1 MNRPGATATSNYV
14 WDSFKS
20 LAGHRPGQA
29 STHGARQVSCRSP
42 TRPGL
47 HPRSVSSFL
56 PVTGR
61 GNLRARSLSA
71 LLADPRAVEALYQG
85 ASGLGAGLQTVE
97 ASIQGRCRPLSPVPD
112 PSSPARGVQVPGVR
126 SCKSRVAARF
136 QPPTSRSPR
145 PRAVL
150 AVTCLTARIALRA
163 RSARAM
169 PTNLT
174 GLSAAQ
180 RAWRLLPS
188 VFAMASY
195 VRCRTPSRVANVT
208 ATYARSDAGDMTASL
223 VTSTRARYPFRSRF
237 ARRIV
242 RHPGSS
248 HPSRSSSRRQYR
260 SDRSQHPR
268 DAAHSETDSARAF
281 RGRCKPLRRAKSFKP
296 PADSFRNASIGIHAY
311 REPRRVAGVSTMIPP
326 RRPSAD
332 ARFALTFRE
341 RLDSTCFG
349 LYVFR
354 PWGVVLGWNWLP
366 VANSEGARGLKPLAF
381 GEPGANHPESH
392 RAPLRLPP

>member
-1 MNRPGATATSNYV
+1 
-14 WDSFKS
+14 
-20 LAGHRPGQA
+20 
-29 STHGARQVSCRSP
+29 
-42 TRPGL
+42 
-47 HPRSVSSFL
+47 
-56 PVTGR
+56 
-61 GNLRARSLSA
+61 
-71 LLADPRAVEALYQG
+71 
-85 ASGLGAGLQTVE
+85 
-97 ASIQGRCRPLSPVPD
+97 
-112 PSSPARGVQVPGVR
+112 
-126 SCKSRVAARF
+126 
-136 QPPTSRSPR
+136 
-145 PRAVL
+145 
-150 AVTCLTARIALRA
+150 
-163 RSARAM
+163 M

-366 VANSEGARGLKPLAF
+366 VANSEGARGSSPSFRGARCESSRIASGSFAF
-381 GEPGANHPESH
+381 ASVVCPGWRPRSTP
-392 RAPLRLPP
+392 RAAIFLLTPADPPPIFSLSRTHHDNLRYR